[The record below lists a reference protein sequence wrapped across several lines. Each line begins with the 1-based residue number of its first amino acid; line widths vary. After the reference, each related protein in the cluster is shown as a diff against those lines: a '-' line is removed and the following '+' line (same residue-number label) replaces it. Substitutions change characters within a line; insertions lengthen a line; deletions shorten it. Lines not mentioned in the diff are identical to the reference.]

1 MAKIQPITTRL
12 PKTGT
17 TIIKF
22 INNGKLKTKIVI
34 PGPKNSNRWG
44 IEKMI
49 TSYVDGKPKEIGIK
63 YHTLYDAMFH
73 HEELQYNKSR
83 FKSIRRS

>member
-34 PGPKNSNRWG
+34 PGPKNSNPWR

-63 YHTLYDAMFH
+63 YRTLVDALIHHT
-73 HEELQYNKSR
+73 ELKDNKSR
-83 FKSIRRS
+83 FKPF